1 MCFNPQFCRGPNL
14 SFFGLG
20 PWAIIHGIAKLVNI
34 FNSQIW
40 TLITS
45 FKRSPSKLSENHK
58 FVDIGFTEFKLWQL
72 KESPN
77 LYCNTLQVRFSIA
90 CSLVVRERDMTGS
103 LPSGFHAGGE
113 SLAPP
118 TSRRRGASVEAPTD
132 EYSYGAVVRPA
143 TYGRPKKMRKT
154 LSGTLAHTQAH
165 THTHTHHTHTYM
177 YTLHTHHP
185 LTPHTLH
192 TPTQVLWI

>member
-1 MCFNPQFCRGPNL
+1 M
-14 SFFGLG
+14 
-20 PWAIIHGIAKLVNI
+20 
-34 FNSQIW
+34 
-40 TLITS
+40 
-45 FKRSPSKLSENHK
+45 
-58 FVDIGFTEFKLWQL
+58 WQL

-90 CSLVVRERDMTGS
+90 CSLVARERDMTGS

-143 TYGRPKKMRKT
+143 AYGRPKKMRKT
-154 LSGTLAHTQAH
+154 LSGTLAHTH
-165 THTHTHHTHTYM
+165 THIHTHSTLITPS
-177 YTLHTHHP
+177 LHTHSTHP
-185 LTPHTLH
+185 HRCSGYNGGGGCSCGDTSLVSGVGGGPSQSQQIQERQHGNIIDKQTTYKISILVSWAHCNYYKVNDRPLNYVH
-192 TPTQVLWI
+192 V